1 MVRSNCFGAL
11 LSIIL
16 KYYVPK
22 RLPNI
27 LPVIQHTGN
36 PPEIT
41 HILVKNG
48 GQEMIQLSGNSEK
61 VSLSCPEHLESLKR
75 DQQGRFYDHKGK

>member
-1 MVRSNCFGAL
+1 MVSSDCFGAL

-41 HILVKNG
+41 HITVKNG
-48 GQEMIQLSGNSEK
+48 TPEMIQLSENSKK
-61 VSLSCPEHLESLKR
+61 VSLSCPEHLESLKT
-75 DQQGRFYDHKGK
+75 DQQGHFYDHKGK